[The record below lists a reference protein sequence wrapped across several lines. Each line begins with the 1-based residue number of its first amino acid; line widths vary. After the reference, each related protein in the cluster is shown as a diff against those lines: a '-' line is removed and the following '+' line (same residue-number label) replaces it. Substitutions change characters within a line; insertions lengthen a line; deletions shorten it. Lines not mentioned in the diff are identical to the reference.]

1 MSQVAKEDKS
11 YSVEDL
17 VPSKEINFGS
27 SKVLFAH
34 QASQGDKSIDLT
46 NLVTPPD
53 MGANGF
59 VQAISSEISAAH
71 LSVLRNNLDLRSTR
85 GPLIPFLDY
94 VVTDA
99 GTINFL
105 PTSVLGVD
113 GALEGEIFVGVIDT
127 KKANSLVVGDVK
139 EYDVTIDDTNFTPGD
154 TVLNLGVK
162 YKVNE
167 NSLNQTG
174 EFRAYKNGK
183 RIYRNK
189 GNAAADPL
197 ADGNFHEVDA
207 GTGEGTTIEL
217 NVPAQAGDI
226 FGFDFGL
233 KISKGDVAIFEA
245 LERLQGSFLK
255 LATDAAPALG
265 NPLSN
270 YFTANPSEI
279 ERRAF
284 GDILLKLLNL
294 PYYYEEVAILKD
306 VRTGNDGSS
315 PTGAYF
321 NRRLNVLS
329 GDSSFVTFPV
339 DGTSGIDGTNTQ
351 FTLAPGDYEIFGASF
366 VYGALNMNCRLRNL
380 TDNNNLLSGNA
391 NATTGSNSAGSFI
404 MGKVNLDSPKLL
416 QIQHY
421 TEAGVASFGTGDEN
435 QFTSDEEF
443 YAWLVIRK
451 ITKTTF
457 RQALGL

>member
-34 QASQGDKSIDLT
+34 QASLGDKSIDLS

-53 MGANGF
+53 MGSNGF
-59 VQAISSEISAAH
+59 VQALSTEISAAH

-94 VVTDA
+94 VVTDS

-105 PTSVLGVD
+105 PTSVLGSE

-139 EYDVTIDDTNFTPGD
+139 EYDVTIDDTDFTPGD

-174 EFRAYKNGK
+174 EFRAYKNGQ

-189 GNAAADPL
+189 GNAAASPF

-245 LERLQGSFLK
+245 LERLQGSVLK

-265 NPLSN
+265 NPLSD

-284 GDILLKLLNL
+284 GD
-294 PYYYEEVAILKD
+294 
-306 VRTGNDGSS
+306 
-315 PTGAYF
+315 F
-321 NRRLNVLS
+321 VLS
-329 GDSSFVTFPV
+329 LVNRVAFLESKRPHKWQQKFLPADISVNTSNIASLRFNNLSIGKTYRVTAQIQVVAGDNNARFEVFHNGVSVASTQNQPGGAGPEDRFTQTCWAIFVATATTVQF
-339 DGTSGIDGTNTQ
+339 DFIENANCILEGNGTSEQTWTMLEELPDS
-351 FTLAPGDYEIFGASF
+351 E
-366 VYGALNMNCRLRNL
+366 L
-380 TDNNNLLSGNA
+380 T
-391 NATTGSNSAGSFI
+391 T
-404 MGKVNLDSPKLL
+404 
-416 QIQHY
+416 
-421 TEAGVASFGTGDEN
+421 
-435 QFTSDEEF
+435 
-443 YAWLVIRK
+443 AW
-451 ITKTTF
+451 T
-457 RQALGL
+457 